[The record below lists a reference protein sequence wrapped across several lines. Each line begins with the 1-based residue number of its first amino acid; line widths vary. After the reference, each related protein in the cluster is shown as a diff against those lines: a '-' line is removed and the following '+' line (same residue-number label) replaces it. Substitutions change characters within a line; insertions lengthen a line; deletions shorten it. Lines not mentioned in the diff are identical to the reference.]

1 MVPGE
6 NPQYSKAADEPLT
19 VDLTAER
26 INDADAKES
35 IEVPETESSMTGP
48 ARTEDFKAPQE
59 SSSFDS
65 GTAEASREAGTT
77 EIDENISAA
86 PASAPTLQKKTG
98 TTSGSI
104 AAGIFGG
111 LVALI
116 GAGSVQYAGLI
127 PSLAPVETVAPAG
140 PDYAAEIETLKSQL
154 ATLAAVPV
162 AGTPDLAPF
171 ESRMAALETSL
182 ASIAAN
188 SGSADGAGNVNSE
201 ALTAMSQRLAKL
213 EMELAAAKAGLAE
226 AEKKI
231 DAPKTEI
238 NVGRAIA
245 TSALKAAIDRGGPF
259 VSELETLTN
268 VAPDDAAIGKLQPF
282 AKNGVLSR
290 AQLLKQ
296 MPDVADAI
304 LNTINQPAEGTG
316 LTERL
321 VQSALSVIKVR
332 PVGDVEGEGP
342 AAIVARMEE
351 RLQNGDLKGSAEQW
365 DTLPSDAKEV
375 SKDFKTSLDT
385 RITVEGLIGDAMSD
399 AVAGSAIKG

>member
-6 NPQYSKAADEPLT
+6 NPQHSKATDEPLT

-26 INDADAKES
+26 INNADAKDS
-35 IEVPETESSMTGP
+35 IEVPETESSISGP
-48 ARTEDFKAPQE
+48 ARAEDLNAPQE
-59 SSSFDS
+59 PLSFES
-65 GTAEASREAGTT
+65 GTAEASSEAAT
-77 EIDENISAA
+77 SAA
-86 PASAPTLQKKTG
+86 PAPSPIPQKKSG
-98 TTSGSI
+98 TTSGNI

-127 PSLAPVETVAPAG
+127 PSLAPAEKSAPAG
-140 PDYAAEIETLKSQL
+140 PDYSADIESMKSQL
-154 ATLAAVPV
+154 ATLAAVP
-162 AGTPDLAPF
+162 AASTPDIAPL
-171 ESRMAALETSL
+171 ESRITALETSI
-182 ASIAAN
+182 ASIATN
-188 SGSADGAGNVNSE
+188 SGSPDSPSNANSE
-201 ALTAMSQRLAKL
+201 ALTAMSDRLAKL
-213 EMELAAAKAGLAE
+213 ETELAAAKTGLAE

-231 DAPKTEI
+231 VAPKTEI
-238 NVGRAIA
+238 NVGKAIA

-268 VAPDDAAIGKLQPF
+268 VAPDDPAIGKLQPF

-290 AQLLKQ
+290 AQLVKLV
-296 MPDVADAI
+296 PEVADTI
-304 LNTINQPAEGTG
+304 LNSINQPAEGTG

-365 DTLPSDAKEV
+365 DTLPDAAKEV
-375 SKDFKTSLDT
+375 SKDFKASLDT
-385 RITVEGLIGDAMSD
+385 RITVEGLIGDAMSN